1 MHTISSSRAL
11 WGDRRR
17 AIRLGVA
24 ASVALMAVGAF
35 QATPAVSYADSA
47 PVNPADPKT
56 PVTVSSDALPTTQI
70 DGVAWNQLVVGN
82 TVYVAGKFGKAR
94 PAGAA
99 PGTSTVTRQNLLA
112 YDLTTGDLKTGFVAN
127 LNAQAFALAK
137 SPDGSRIYVG
147 GDFTKVNGIARSRIV
162 ALDPLTGTPKAD
174 FKPSAN
180 ASVRAIVATTSTV
193 YLGGYFS
200 TLNGSSRAALG
211 AVKVSGSLNTTW
223 KPVAGAGH
231 VNAMVASPDKSKIV
245 IGGNFKTLNKSSK
258 SGYGLGQ
265 VKSTTGANVTF
276 PTNSVVRNAGSNS
289 AIWSLATDSTNVY
302 GTGYV
307 FGSGGN
313 LEGSFSTRWSDGKI
327 NWLEDCHGD
336 SYSVFPGPQAVYVA
350 GHPHSCA
357 NIPGEGSLGR
367 GFPNMPSGS
376 AQRAIAFSRSAT
388 GTVSTNREGNYHN
401 FAGNPAPSLL
411 NFFPQMSQGSFT
423 GQSQA
428 AWTVQGSSD
437 GKYVVY
443 GGEFPRVHSSN
454 QQGLVRFA
462 VKEIA
467 PNKQGPKATG
477 TSSSNP
483 FVLTVSQPLPSQV
496 KVAWNANY
504 DWDNSKLTYS
514 VYRDNALLT
523 TVVKSSVWYNRPA
536 MSYLDTQ
543 APAGTYSY
551 KVTVE
556 DPFGSVVTTP
566 PVSITV
572 P

>member
-1 MHTISSSRAL
+1 MNDSTSSRA
-11 WGDRRR
+11 R
-17 AIRLGVA
+17 AILVRGSRAHRYLATV
-24 ASVALMAVGAF
+24 VVTLTMAVGMF
-35 QATPAVSYADSA
+35 QATPVVAYADSA
-47 PVNPADPKT
+47 PANPSDPKT
-56 PVTVSSDALPTTQI
+56 PVTVSSDVLPTTQI

-82 TVYVAGKFGKAR
+82 TVYVAGKFSKAR

-112 YDLTTGDLKTGFVAN
+112 YDLTTGALKTGFVAN
-127 LNAQAFALAK
+127 LNGQALALAK

-147 GDFTKVNGIARSRIV
+147 GDFTTVNGLARSRIA
-162 ALDPLTGTPKAD
+162 ALNPTSGAPIDT

-180 ASVRAIVATTSTV
+180 NTVRAIAATASTV
-193 YLGGYFS
+193 YLGGSFS
-200 TLNGSSRAALG
+200 SLNGSNRSALG
-211 AVKVSGSLNTTW
+211 AVSATGALNTNW
-223 KPVAGAGH
+223 QPKAGTGR
-231 VNAMVASPDKSKIV
+231 VNAMVISPDNTKIV
-245 IGGNFKTLNKSSK
+245 VGGSFLTLNQSSNP
-258 SGYGLGQ
+258 GYGLGQ
-265 VKSTTGANVTF
+265 VNTTTGANLSF
-276 PTNSVVRNAGSNS
+276 PTNSVVRNAGANA
-289 AIWSLATDSTNVY
+289 AIWSLATDSTSVY

-313 LEGSFSTRWSDGKI
+313 LEGAFSTNWSNGAI
-327 NWLEDCHGD
+327 RWLEDCHGD

-376 AQRAIAFSRSAT
+376 AQRAIAFSRAAT

-437 GKYVVY
+437 GRYVVY

-483 FVLTVSQPLPSQV
+483 FVVTLSRPLPGQV
-496 KVAWNANY
+496 GWRG
-504 DWDNSKLTYS
+504 TP
-514 VYRDNALLT
+514 T
-523 TVVKSSVWYNRPA
+523 T
-536 MSYLDTQ
+536 T
-543 APAGTYSY
+543 G
-551 KVTVE
+551 
-556 DPFGSVVTTP
+556 TTP
-566 PVSITV
+566 T
-572 P
+572 